1 MLFTQ
6 RSARSVQSTKI
17 WMLLFRELAICNS
30 HLTLKSFYNKFFVVF
45 NNLTIVY
52 EFFLKNVSLSSSKL
66 TKHQHI

>member
-17 WMLLFRELAICNS
+17 WMLLFRELAICNL
-30 HLTLKSFYNKFFVVF
+30 HLTLKSFYNNFFRCF

-52 EFFLKNVSLSSSKL
+52 DFSFETWVYQAQ
-66 TKHQHI
+66 T